1 MKNIIVETLETNKHK
16 NDSMEKQTQKRLE
29 NMEIL
34 EEAND
39 FVSKIK
45 NQEKKSQLKSC
56 MSCLHKLTAMNFV
69 KNKF

>member
-45 NQEKKSQLKSC
+45 NQEKSISSKVACHASI
-56 MSCLHKLTAMNFV
+56 N
-69 KNKF
+69 